1 MIKTEDSDAAAV
13 KMTKGLMRALN
24 FMMIKMESLCIYVS
38 FVRLFCFLDFTYL

>member
-24 FMMIKMESLCIYVS
+24 FMMIKMESLWRV
-38 FVRLFCFLDFTYL
+38 FVCLFVLNE